1 MELRRAHEQQL
12 TELYAEIGKLSTK
25 ARLAE
30 KKVTTLSR
38 EERVALVE
46 RAQGELPLSQQADL
60 LSLSRASFYYQP
72 RPPSAAEVQLKHC
85 IDAHLHAVSLLRFP
99 EDCSTVTAGRDGHQ
113 SENRGA
119 VYERDGHRG
128 HLPGAE
134 SEQAQSER
142 RSVSVR
148 DSRHITSAYPNH
160 IRVIDIT
167 YIRLHAGSCC
177 RRRTYREVRMAK
189 GELWTIFLRSGS
201 GAPSSMKKFTCTTMR
216 HHARPGRP

>member
-167 YIRLHAGSCC
+167 YIRLHAGWMYLVAILDWYSRYVVSWELDQTLELPFVLTAVQRADADKPC
-177 RRRTYREVRMAK
+177 R
-189 GELWTIFLRSGS
+189 
-201 GAPSSMKKFTCTTMR
+201 
-216 HHARPGRP
+216 